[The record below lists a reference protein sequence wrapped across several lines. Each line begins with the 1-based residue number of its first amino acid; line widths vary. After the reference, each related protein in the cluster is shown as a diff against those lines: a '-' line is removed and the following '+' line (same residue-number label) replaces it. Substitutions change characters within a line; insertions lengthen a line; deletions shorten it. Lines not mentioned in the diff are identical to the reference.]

1 MTTMLMG
8 SEDSKGTESL
18 VPSGGGS
25 MRRNRRGVASRFAA
39 IALIVPMLGG
49 CASRSDRIAA
59 GDPFAPGSAPATLT
73 GATLLTDGETPRLL
87 LTGNGP
93 LAPTLYNREGSTKVV
108 VDIANV
114 VASPGFEPPRA
125 DGVILS
131 SLDMKSFT
139 ELGKPHIQ
147 FQLTGRSPLEPA
159 ITSESG
165 SPAMSIA
172 LGKAAPATVATV
184 VVAAATL
191 PPAAP
196 AQAPEPALAEPTV
209 KVEDVPRAAPI
220 AHVASAAP
228 EAPAVMSASAVAPAA
243 MSASAASPARPAP
256 IAAGADAPPKP
267 VRHAAS
273 GHRATRLSAVN
284 VRLSDGKLVATLAG
298 NGNFTY
304 ETFALENPPRYV
316 VDLPGVL
323 LATPK
328 RVQDVKHSAVS
339 RVRVSQFKGGSE
351 PVTRVV
357 FDLTSPA
364 EPTAKTAPSALAL
377 AFGRASAPA
386 ATMSASADASAVS
399 AAPAAAP
406 EPKPAPA
413 AVRATPERIA
423 EAQPVPAAGSY
434 EKHEI
439 DDPKEPVVR
448 GGRVLD
454 LTTSPAAVV
463 AARPAAPAEE
473 AKAASPA
480 PAVSAPTDTLNAAP
494 APKADAPRLV
504 QASPEVHEVK
514 TPPVALVKPASA
526 EPRWGKSA
534 TAGDKALIEAAEAL
548 LVQQDSSSRPHEIAN
563 PYEARTLGAGD
574 KQYTGEPI
582 TLNLKDADIK
592 DTLQRFS
599 ELTQLN
605 IVLDPDVRGTVTVS
619 LQDIPWD
626 QALELILKINQ
637 LGYVLEGN
645 IMRIAST
652 NKLTQEENSR
662 LQFIQAQDKNRP
674 LRTVLQKIS
683 YSNATEMAATARKVM
698 SSRGDIFI
706 DTRSNTLVIK
716 ELPDY
721 LPTVLDLI
729 KNLDIASPQVM
740 IEARIVEA
748 NRTWSNSIG
757 VVWGFNGVA
766 GAATGNTTGL
776 VFPNSGSVAG
786 NVSLPSGAP
795 QVLQLSLAN
804 VLNTFNLDAEIH
816 AAESRG
822 LVKVISTPKIQTQT
836 GELASIQSGFQI
848 PVQTTVNNTT
858 SVLYINATLRLDVTP
873 QITNE
878 GTVIMD
884 VTIQKREPAV
894 GINIAGGQ
902 NIPLT
907 TRDAKT
913 RLMVRDGGTAVIGGI
928 FKITTNDSQSMIP
941 GLWKIPILG
950 NLFRSRDVSET
961 TDELMIFITPRIIR

>member
-1 MTTMLMG
+1 M
-8 SEDSKGTESL
+8 
-18 VPSGGGS
+18 
-25 MRRNRRGVASRFAA
+25 SRFAA
-39 IALIVPMLGG
+39 LALVGPVLGG
-49 CASRSDRIAA
+49 CASRNDRVTA
-59 GDPFAPGSAPATLT
+59 GNPSATGVSANGVAPATLT

-87 LTGNGP
+87 LSGNGP
-93 LAPTLYNREGSTKVV
+93 LSPTLYNREGSTKVV
-108 VDIANV
+108 VDIANAV
-114 VASPGFEPPRA
+114 VSPGLEPPRA

-131 SLDMKSFT
+131 RLDMKSFT
-139 ELGKPHIQ
+139 EMGKPHIQ
-147 FQLTGRSPLEPA
+147 FELTGRSPLEPA

-165 SPAMSIA
+165 SPAMAIA
-172 LGKAAPATVATV
+172 LGKAATATTMAS
-184 VVAAATL
+184 ATL
-191 PPAAP
+191 PASAPLAAGPAKALEPAP
-196 AQAPEPALAEPTV
+196 AEPAV
-209 KVEDVPRAAPI
+209 KVEDVPAAVSASTASSMKASI
-220 AHVASAAP
+220 GASAA
-228 EAPAVMSASAVAPAA
+228 APAPV
-243 MSASAASPARPAP
+243 
-256 IAAGADAPPKP
+256 AAGADAPPVP
-267 VRHAAS
+267 VRHAAA
-273 GHRATRLSAVN
+273 GRAATRLSGVSVQVSN
-284 VRLSDGKLVATLAG
+284 GKLVATLAG
-298 NGNFTY
+298 NGSFAY

-323 LATPK
+323 LAMSK
-328 RVQDVKHSAVS
+328 RAQDVKHSTVS
-339 RVRVSQFKGGSE
+339 RVRVSQFKTGAE

-357 FDLTSPA
+357 FDLASLSEPA
-364 EPTAKTAPSALAL
+364 AKASPSALAL
-377 AFGRASAPA
+377 VF
-386 ATMSASADASAVS
+386 MSASAASSMNASAGAS
-399 AAPAAAP
+399 ATAAMSASNASEPQPALVRAAP
-406 EPKPAPA
+406 EKVA
-413 AVRATPERIA
+413 ATP
-423 EAQPVPAAGSY
+423 PVPAAASY

-439 DDPKEPVVR
+439 DDPKEPVVSE
-448 GGRVLD
+448 GRALD
-454 LTTSPAAVV
+454 VTTSSSSAGSSAQASAAV
-463 AARPAAPAEE
+463 R
-473 AKAASPA
+473 
-480 PAVSAPTDTLNAAP
+480 TAAP
-494 APKADAPRLV
+494 APLAPPAAPVAVATVPAPKSETTHLV

-514 TPPVALVKPASA
+514 APPAAPAKSVSA
-526 EPRWGKSA
+526 EPRRKKVV
-534 TAGDKALIEAAEAL
+534 TAEDKALIEAAEAL

-563 PYEARTLGAGD
+563 PYETRTLGAGD

-652 NKLTQEENSR
+652 TKLTQEENSR
-662 LQFIQAQDKNRP
+662 LQFLQAQDKNRP

-683 YSNATEMAATARKVM
+683 YANANEMAATARKVM
-698 SSRGDIFI
+698 SARGDIFI

-729 KNLDIASPQVM
+729 KNLDVASPQVM

-748 NRTWSNSIG
+748 NRTFSNSIG
-757 VVWGFNGVA
+757 VVWDFNGVA

-795 QVLQLSLAN
+795 QVLSLSLAN
-804 VLNTFNLDAEIH
+804 VLNTFNLDAALH

-822 LVKVISTPKIQTQT
+822 LVKVISTPKVQTQT
-836 GELASIQSGFQI
+836 GEEASIQSGFQI

-878 GTVIMD
+878 GTVIMNI
-884 VTIQKREPAV
+884 TIQKREPAV

-928 FKITTNDSQSMIP
+928 FKITTNDGQSMIP

-950 NLFRSRDVSET
+950 NLFRSRDQTES

>member
-1 MTTMLMG
+1 MTTKLMG
-8 SEDSKGTESL
+8 SENSKGTQVL

-25 MRRNRRGVASRFAA
+25 MRRNRRGFMSRFAA
-39 IALIVPMLGG
+39 LALVGPVLGG
-49 CASRSDRIAA
+49 CASRNDRVAA
-59 GDPFAPGSAPATLT
+59 GNPSATGMSANGVAPATLT

-87 LTGNGP
+87 LSGNGP
-93 LAPTLYNREGSTKVV
+93 LSPTLYNREGSTKVV
-108 VDIANV
+108 VDVANAV
-114 VASPGFEPPRA
+114 VSPGLEPPRA

-131 SLDMKSFT
+131 RLDMKSFT
-139 ELGKPHIQ
+139 EMGKPHIQ
-147 FQLTGRSPLEPA
+147 FELTGRSPLKPV
-159 ITSESG
+159 ITSESD
-165 SPAMSIA
+165 SPAMAIA
-172 LGKAAPATVATV
+172 LGKAAPATATNASAGAPA
-184 VVAAATL
+184 VAASTMAS
-191 PPAAP
+191 AAP
-196 AQAPEPALAEPTV
+196 SVAASPASEAGKTPEPAPADPAV
-209 KVEDVPRAAPI
+209 KVEDVPAATP
-220 AHVASAAP
+220 AATTASAA
-228 EAPAVMSASAVAPAA
+228 APAA
-243 MSASAASPARPAP
+243 SAAVASSP
-256 IAAGADAPPKP
+256 DAPPVP
-267 VRHAAS
+267 VRHPATGRA
-273 GHRATRLSAVN
+273 ATRLSGVN
-284 VRLSDGKLVATLAG
+284 VHVSDGKLVATLAG
-298 NGNFTY
+298 NGSFTY
-304 ETFALENPPRYV
+304 ETFALDNPPRYV

-328 RVQDVKHSAVS
+328 RAQDVKHAAVN
-339 RVRVSQFKGGSE
+339 RVRVSQFKAGPE

-357 FDLTSPA
+357 FDLPSPS
-364 EPTAKTAPSALAL
+364 EPTARVSPSALAL
-377 AFGRASAPA
+377 VFGSAPSSARRRPRSASAPA
-386 ATMSASADASAVS
+386 PEAVRAPSPEKAPETQPVLVHAAPEKIAVAPPVPAAASYEKHEVDDPREPVVSEGHPLDVTTNSSSSAPAAGNAAPAAPAPQAAPIAVATIPATRLVQSSPEIHEVKVPS
-399 AAPAAAP
+399 AAPAA
-406 EPKPAPA
+406 PA
-413 AVRATPERIA
+413 R
-423 EAQPVPAAGSY
+423 S
-434 EKHEI
+434 
-439 DDPKEPVVR
+439 
-448 GGRVLD
+448 
-454 LTTSPAAVV
+454 
-463 AARPAAPAEE
+463 
-473 AKAASPA
+473 
-480 PAVSAPTDTLNAAP
+480 
-494 APKADAPRLV
+494 
-504 QASPEVHEVK
+504 
-514 TPPVALVKPASA
+514 ASA
-526 EPRWGKSA
+526 EPRRKKVASA
-534 TAGDKALIEAAEAL
+534 EDKALIEAAEAL
-548 LVQQDSSSRPHEIAN
+548 LVQQDGSSRPREIAN
-563 PYEARTLGAGD
+563 PYETRTLGAGE

-652 NKLTQEENSR
+652 AKLTQEENSR
-662 LQFIQAQDKNRP
+662 LAFLQAQDKNRP

-683 YSNATEMAATARKVM
+683 YANAQEIASTARKVM

-706 DTRSNTLVIK
+706 DTRSNTLIIK

-748 NRTWSNSIG
+748 NRTFSNEVGI
-757 VVWGFNGVA
+757 VWGFNGVA
-766 GAATGNTTGL
+766 DAGHGNTTGL
-776 VFPNSGSVAG
+776 VFPNSGTVDG

-795 QVLQLSLAN
+795 QILHLTLAN
-804 VLNTFNLDAEIH
+804 VLDTFALDASLH

-822 LVKVISTPKIQTQT
+822 LVKVISTPKVQTQT
-836 GELASIQSGFQI
+836 GEEASIQSGFQI

-878 GTVIMD
+878 GTVIMNI
-884 VTIQKREPAV
+884 TIQKREPAV

-928 FKITTNDSQSMIP
+928 FKITTNDGQSMIP

-950 NLFRSRDVSET
+950 NLFRSRTQTES

>member
-1 MTTMLMG
+1 
-8 SEDSKGTESL
+8 
-18 VPSGGGS
+18 

-39 IALIVPMLGG
+39 LALIVPVLGG
-49 CASRSDRIAA
+49 CASRTDRMTA
-59 GDPFAPGSAPATLT
+59 GDPSAAGAAPATLT

-87 LTGNGP
+87 LTGIGP

-108 VDIANV
+108 IDVANAV
-114 VASPGFEPPRA
+114 MSPGLEPPRA

-131 SLDMKSFT
+131 RLDMKSFT
-139 ELGKPHIQ
+139 EMGKPHIQ
-147 FQLTGRSPLEPA
+147 FELTGRAPIEPA
-159 ITSESG
+159 ILSDSG
-165 SPAMSIA
+165 SPAMAIA
-172 LGKAAPATVATV
+172 LGRPAAAPVAASSPAEASSSSSTAAPASSPAAAPATL
-184 VVAAATL
+184 AAL
-191 PPAAP
+191 EPAP
-196 AQAPEPALAEPTV
+196 PEPAV
-209 KVEDVPRAAPI
+209 KVEDVP
-220 AHVASAAP
+220 
-228 EAPAVMSASAVAPAA
+228 
-243 MSASAASPARPAP
+243 
-256 IAAGADAPPKP
+256 APPATSMTASSATTSVAADGAPVP
-267 VRHAAS
+267 VRHTAA
-273 GHRATRLSAVN
+273 GRAATRLSAVT
-284 VRLSDGKLVATLAG
+284 VQSVDGRLIATLAG
-298 NGNFTY
+298 NGSFAY

-323 LATPK
+323 LATAK
-328 RVQDVKHSAVS
+328 KSQDVKHAAVS

-357 FDLTSPA
+357 FDLSIPA
-364 EPTAKTAPSALAL
+364 EPAARSSASDLALSFGARNSAESPTIAALAPPQP
-377 AFGRASAPA
+377 AAPVSTEERSEPKPVPIAADVPATSVASMPSAPA
-386 ATMSASADASAVS
+386 PLESSSQPKPS
-399 AAPAAAP
+399 PQQRAAP
-406 EPKPAPA
+406 EMVATVPPA
-413 AVRATPERIA
+413 
-423 EAQPVPAAGSY
+423 PAAGSY

-439 DDPKEPVVR
+439 EELREPVVR
-448 GGRVLD
+448 EGRAVD
-454 LTTSPAAVV
+454 VTTSPT
-463 AARPAAPAEE
+463 
-473 AKAASPA
+473 ASSPR
-480 PAVSAPTDTLNAAP
+480 S
-494 APKADAPRLV
+494 DAPRLV
-504 QASPEVHEVK
+504 QASPEIHEVK
-514 TPPVALVKPASA
+514 APPAASA
-526 EPRWGKSA
+526 PAAVAPPPARTAAVEPRRRKA
-534 TAGDKALIEAAEAL
+534 PTAEDKALIEAAEAL
-548 LVQQDSSSRPHEIAN
+548 LVQQESSTRPREIAN
-563 PYEARTLGAGD
+563 SYEARTLGVGD

-683 YSNATEMAATARKVM
+683 YGNAAEMAATARKVM
-698 SSRGDIFI
+698 SARGDIFI

-740 IEARIVEA
+740 IEARIIEA
-748 NRTWSNSIG
+748 NRTFSNEVGI
-757 VVWGFNGVA
+757 VWGFNG
-766 GAATGNTTGL
+766 AADAAHGNTTGL
-776 VFPNSGSVAG
+776 VFPNSGTVDG

-795 QVLQLSLAN
+795 QILHFTLAN
-804 VLNTFNLDAEIH
+804 VLNTFSLDAAIH

-822 LVKVISTPKIQTQT
+822 LVKVVSTPKVQTQT
-836 GELASIQSGFQI
+836 GEQASIQSGFQI

-894 GINIAGGQ
+894 GINIAGGG

-928 FKITTNDSQSMIP
+928 FKITTNDGQSMIP

-950 NLFRSRDVSET
+950 NLFRSRTQTES

>member
-1 MTTMLMG
+1 M
-8 SEDSKGTESL
+8 
-18 VPSGGGS
+18 
-25 MRRNRRGVASRFAA
+25 SRFAA
-39 IALIVPMLGG
+39 LALVGPVLGG
-49 CASRSDRIAA
+49 CASRNDRVAA
-59 GDPFAPGSAPATLT
+59 GNPSATGVAPATTLT
-73 GATLLTDGETPRLL
+73 GATLMVDGEMPRLL
-87 LTGNGP
+87 LSGNGP
-93 LAPTLYNREGSTKVV
+93 LSPTLYNREGSTKVV
-108 VDIANV
+108 VDITNAV
-114 VASPGFEPPRA
+114 VSPGLEPPRA

-131 SLDMKSFT
+131 RLDMKSFT
-139 ELGKPHIQ
+139 EMGKPHIQ
-147 FQLTGRSPLEPA
+147 FELTGRSPLEPA

-165 SPAMSIA
+165 SPAMAIA
-172 LGKAAPATVATV
+172 LGKAPKTAS
-184 VVAAATL
+184 ATL
-191 PPAAP
+191 PASALPAAEPAKATEAAP
-196 AQAPEPALAEPTV
+196 AEPVV
-209 KVEDVPRAAPI
+209 KVEDVPA
-220 AHVASAAP
+220 VATS
-228 EAPAVMSASAVAPAA
+228 APATSSMSASAPASAVAAAPA
-243 MSASAASPARPAP
+243 PV
-256 IAAGADAPPKP
+256 AAGADAPPVP
-267 VRHAAS
+267 VRHAAV
-273 GHRATRLSAVN
+273 GRAATRLSGVS
-284 VRLSDGKLVATLAG
+284 VQVSDGKLVVTLAG
-298 NGNFTY
+298 NGSFTY

-323 LATPK
+323 LSMSQRA
-328 RVQDVKHSAVS
+328 QDVKHASVS
-339 RVRVSQFKGGSE
+339 RVRVSQFKAGPE

-357 FDLTSPA
+357 FDLASPS
-364 EPTAKTAPSALAL
+364 EPAAKASPSALAL
-377 AFGRASAPA
+377 VFGSASVPVAVNASA
-386 ATMSASADASAVS
+386 
-399 AAPAAAP
+399 AAPATVSAPPAVVSASKAPEPQPAIVRAAP
-406 EPKPAPA
+406 EKV
-413 AVRATPERIA
+413 AVTP
-423 EAQPVPAAGSY
+423 PVPAAASY

-448 GGRVLD
+448 EGRAFD
-454 LTTSPAAVV
+454 MTTSSAGSSAPGGAAVQM
-463 AARPAAPAEE
+463 AAAAGESKAATPPAPAAPALP
-473 AKAASPA
+473 AAPVTVAAS
-480 PAVSAPTDTLNAAP
+480 S
-494 APKADAPRLV
+494 PKSETPHLV

-514 TPPVALVKPASA
+514 PPPAAPAAPARSVSA
-526 EPRWGKSA
+526 EPRRKKVV
-534 TAGDKALIEAAEAL
+534 TAEDKALIEAAEAL
-548 LVQQDSSSRPHEIAN
+548 LVQQEGSSRPHEIAN
-563 PYEARTLGAGD
+563 PFEARTLGSGD

-652 NKLTQEENSR
+652 SKLTQEENAR
-662 LQFIQAQDKNRP
+662 LQFLQAQDKNRP
-674 LRTVLQKIS
+674 LRTVLQKVS
-683 YSNATEMAATARKVM
+683 YANAQEMAATARKVM
-698 SSRGDIFI
+698 SPRGDIFI

-729 KNLDIASPQVM
+729 KNLDVASPQVM

-748 NRTWSNSIG
+748 TRTFSNSIG
-757 VVWGFNGVA
+757 VVWSFNGVA
-766 GAATGNTTGL
+766 DAAHGNTTGL
-776 VFPNSGSVAG
+776 VFPNSGAVAG

-795 QVLQLSLAN
+795 QVLHLTLAN
-804 VLNTFNLDAEIH
+804 VLDTFALDASLH

-822 LVKVISTPKIQTQT
+822 LVKVISTPKVQTQT
-836 GELASIQSGFQI
+836 GEEASIQSGFQI

-878 GTVIMD
+878 GTVIMHL
-884 VTIQKREPAV
+884 TIQKREPAA
-894 GINIAGGQ
+894 GINIASGQ

-928 FKITTNDSQSMIP
+928 FKITTNDAQSMVP

-950 NLFRSRDVSET
+950 NLFRSRDQSEN

>member
-1 MTTMLMG
+1 
-8 SEDSKGTESL
+8 
-18 VPSGGGS
+18 
-25 MRRNRRGVASRFAA
+25 MRRNRRGSLSRFAA
-39 IALIVPMLGG
+39 LALSYAVLGG
-49 CASRSDRIAA
+49 CASRNDRVAA
-59 GDPFAPGSAPATLT
+59 GNPSAAGAAPATLT
-73 GATLLTDGETPRLL
+73 GATLVTDGEMPRLL
-87 LTGNGP
+87 LSGNGP
-93 LAPTLYNREGSTKVV
+93 LSPTLYNREGSTKVV
-108 VDIANV
+108 VDIANAV
-114 VASPGFEPPRA
+114 VSPGLEPPRA

-131 SLDMKSFT
+131 RLDMKSFT
-139 ELGKPHIQ
+139 EMGKPHIQ
-147 FQLTGRSPLEPA
+147 FELTGRSPLAPA

-165 SPAMSIA
+165 SPAMAIA
-172 LGKAAPATVATV
+172 LGKATTAASMSASAGAPATATTM
-184 VVAAATL
+184 AAATL
-191 PPAAP
+191 PASAPPAAE
-196 AQAPEPALAEPTV
+196 AAKAPEPAPAEPAV
-209 KVEDVPRAAPI
+209 KVEDIPAAK
-220 AHVASAAP
+220 
-228 EAPAVMSASAVAPAA
+228 SASAESSVSPSSGPSPAA
-243 MSASAASPARPAP
+243 SAPVAT
-256 IAAGADAPPKP
+256 GGEAPPVP
-267 VRHAAS
+267 VRHPAA
-273 GHRATRLSAVN
+273 GRAATRLSGVSVQVSN
-284 VRLSDGKLVATLAG
+284 GKLVATLAG
-298 NGNFTY
+298 NGSFTY
-304 ETFALENPPRYV
+304 ETFSLENPPRYV

-328 RVQDVKHSAVS
+328 RAQDVKHATVS
-339 RVRVSQFKGGSE
+339 RVRVSQFKGGAE

-357 FDLTSPA
+357 FDLASPS
-364 EPTAKTAPSALAL
+364 EPAAKASPSALAL
-377 AFGRASAPA
+377 VFGSA
-386 ATMSASADASAVS
+386 
-399 AAPAAAP
+399 
-406 EPKPAPA
+406 PAPA
-413 AVRATPERIA
+413 AVNTAAPEVPREPTPEKASESQPALVRA
-423 EAQPVPAAGSY
+423 APEKVAVTPPVPAAASY

-439 DDPKEPVVR
+439 DDPREPVVSE
-448 GGRVLD
+448 GRALD
-454 LTTSPAAVV
+454 VTTPSAGSSP
-463 AARPAAPAEE
+463 
-473 AKAASPA
+473 ASPA
-480 PAVSAPTDTLNAAP
+480 PAAVATVP
-494 APKADAPRLV
+494 APKPEATQIA
-504 QASPEVHEVK
+504 QASPEVHEVSA
-514 TPPVALVKPASA
+514 PPATAAAPAKPAAAGPRRKKVVTA
-526 EPRWGKSA
+526 E
-534 TAGDKALIEAAEAL
+534 DKALIEAAEAL
-548 LVQQDSSSRPHEIAN
+548 LVQQDSSSRPREIAN
-563 PYEARTLGAGD
+563 PYETRTLGAGE

-645 IMRIAST
+645 VMRIAST
-652 NKLTQEENSR
+652 SKLTQEENSR
-662 LQFIQAQDKNRP
+662 LQFLQAQDKNRP
-674 LRTVLQKIS
+674 LRTVLQKVS
-683 YSNATEMAATARKVM
+683 YASAQEMAATARKVM
-698 SSRGDIFI
+698 SARGDIFI
-706 DTRSNTLVIK
+706 DTRSNTLIIK

-729 KNLDIASPQVM
+729 KNLDVASPQVM

-804 VLNTFNLDAEIH
+804 VLNTFNLDAALH

-822 LVKVISTPKIQTQT
+822 LVKVVSTPKVQTQT
-836 GELASIQSGFQI
+836 GEEASIQSGFQI

-878 GTVIMD
+878 GTVIMNI
-884 VTIQKREPAV
+884 TIQKREPAV

-928 FKITTNDSQSMIP
+928 FKITTNDGQSMIP

-950 NLFRSRDVSET
+950 NLFRSRDQTES

>member
-1 MTTMLMG
+1 
-8 SEDSKGTESL
+8 
-18 VPSGGGS
+18 

-39 IALIVPMLGG
+39 LALIVPVLGG
-49 CASRSDRIAA
+49 CASRTDRVIA
-59 GDPFAPGSAPATLT
+59 GDPSATGAAPATLT

-93 LAPTLYNREGSTKVV
+93 LATTLYNREGSTKVV
-108 VDIANV
+108 IDVANAV
-114 VASPGFEPPRA
+114 MSPGLEPPRA

-131 SLDMKSFT
+131 RLDMKSFT
-139 ELGKPHIQ
+139 EMGKPHVQ
-147 FQLTGRSPLEPA
+147 FELTGRAPIEPA
-159 ITSESG
+159 ITSDSG
-165 SPAMSIA
+165 SPAMAIA
-172 LGKAAPATVATV
+172 LGRAAPVA
-184 VVAAATL
+184 ALASAATL
-191 PPAAP
+191 ASASTLPHV
-196 AQAPEPALAEPTV
+196 EPARASEPAPVEPAV
-209 KVEDVPRAAPI
+209 KVEDVASPVVPAAVADAAP
-220 AHVASAAP
+220 V
-228 EAPAVMSASAVAPAA
+228 
-243 MSASAASPARPAP
+243 
-256 IAAGADAPPKP
+256 P
-267 VRHAAS
+267 VRHAAL
-273 GHRATRLSAVN
+273 GHAATRLSAVN
-284 VRLSDGKLVATLAG
+284 VQTIDGKLVATLAG
-298 NGNFTY
+298 NGSFAY

-323 LATPK
+323 LATTK
-328 RVQDVKHSAVS
+328 KSQDVRHAAVS
-339 RVRVSQFKGGSE
+339 RVRVSQFKGGGE

-357 FDLTSPA
+357 FDLASPA
-364 EPTAKTAPSALAL
+364 EPAAKSSTSALAL
-377 AFGRASAPA
+377 SFGADSAPGNPMIA
-386 ATMSASADASAVS
+386 ALAGSTPASTEKSA
-399 AAPAAAP
+399 
-406 EPKPAPA
+406 EPKPAL
-413 AVRATPERIA
+413 VRAAPEMVA
-423 EAQPVPAAGSY
+423 AASPVPAGGSY
-434 EKHEI
+434 EKHEV
-439 DDPKEPVVR
+439 DDPKEPIVR
-448 GGRVLD
+448 EGRALD
-454 LTTSPAAVV
+454 VTTSPAASPTPVP
-463 AARPAAPAEE
+463 AGPAAAPA
-473 AKAASPA
+473 SQ
-480 PAVSAPTDTLNAAP
+480 SDT
-494 APKADAPRLV
+494 PRLV
-504 QASPEVHEVK
+504 RTSPEFHEVK
-514 TPPVALVKPASA
+514 APPPVPAPVKVAAA
-526 EPRWGKSA
+526 EPRRKRA
-534 TAGDKALIEAAEAL
+534 PTAEDKALIEAAEAL
-548 LVQQDSSSRPHEIAN
+548 LVQQDGSSRPREIAN
-563 PYEARTLGAGD
+563 PYEARTLGSGD

-652 NKLTQEENSR
+652 SKLTQEENSR

-683 YSNATEMAATARKVM
+683 YGNAQEMAATARKVM
-698 SSRGDIFI
+698 SARGDIFI
-706 DTRSNTLVIK
+706 DTRSNTLIIK

-729 KNLDIASPQVM
+729 KNLDTANPQVM
-740 IEARIVEA
+740 IEARIIEA
-748 NRTWSNSIG
+748 NRTFSNSIG
-757 VVWGFNGVA
+757 IVWGANGTA
-766 GAATGNTTGL
+766 DASHGNTTGL
-776 VFPNSGSVAG
+776 VFPNSGTVLG

-804 VLNTFNLDAEIH
+804 VLNTFSLDAAIH

-836 GELASIQSGFQI
+836 GELASIQSGFQL

-884 VTIQKREPAV
+884 VTIQKREPAP
-894 GINIAGGQ
+894 GINIASGQ

-928 FKITTNDSQSMIP
+928 FKITTNDAQSMIP

-950 NLFRSRDVSET
+950 NLFRSRDQTET